1 MKTNSTIHTE
11 HTPVMQQFLGF
22 KSEYPDMLLFFRMG
36 DFYEL
41 FYDDAKKA
49 ARLLNITL
57 TKRGKS
63 GGNAIPMAGVPYHA
77 VDNYLAKLI
86 KLGESVA
93 ICEQIG
99 DPALSK
105 GPVERK
111 VVRIITP
118 GTITEDVLLNER
130 VSNILLSICKTKQNI
145 GLASV
150 ELSSG
155 QISLLEIEYSNSL
168 EDIIEQ
174 YQPAEILISESFDQE
189 SLNNL
194 DHKNIQTLTKRPDWH
209 FNQTTAESIIK
220 DQYKVK
226 DLNGFGCQNLTS
238 SVSALGCLIQYLN
251 DTQKIGLPHLQT
263 PKINL
268 ANDIVQID
276 AVSRRNLEIDTGL
289 VEGKSHSL
297 LNVIDTTSTVMG
309 SRLLRR
315 WCQQPIRNHVTLKLR
330 HDAVEK
336 LINNHRHSDFH
347 ENMRGICDIERIMSR
362 IALKSARPRDLV
374 QLRNSLSLLPNIK
387 QRLDKI
393 DSPRLNT
400 LSDDIDLFP
409 ELLETLNKALID
421 EPPVI
426 IRDGGVIA
434 DGYDSELDELRQL
447 SNDAGQFL
455 INLEEQEKKR
465 TGIQGLKVGY
475 NRVHGYYIE
484 ISRLHSANVP
494 DNYNRRQTLKAA
506 ERFITPELKDFENKI
521 LSAKDKSLTREKF
534 LYDQLLEYIAKYL
547 LELQC
552 CASAL
557 AEFDIYLCFAEIAE
571 TLNFT
576 APILTEEKGIT
587 IEAGRHPVVE
597 QIQSEPFIA
606 NDLSLDA
613 DHQILIITGPNMGG
627 KSTYMRQ
634 TALIVLLA
642 HIGSYVPAKNAIIGP
657 IDRLFT
663 RIGASDDLASGR
675 STFMVEMTETANIL
689 NNATSDSLILMDEI
703 GRGTSTYDGLALA
716 WACASHLAKV
726 TRAYTLFAT
735 HYFELTSLPEHEKN
749 VVNVHMEVVEHGD
762 EIVLLHSVKSG
773 PANQSYGIQ
782 VASLAGL
789 PKTVITA
796 AKNRLNEI
804 EQQTPL
810 ENTKAPQA
818 DLFNENPLLEKLKV
832 IDPDSTNPKQALA
845 LLYEL
850 RAMLDR

>member
-1 MKTNSTIHTE
+1 MPVQAQPLSQ

-22 KSEYPDMLLFFRMG
+22 KAEYPDMLLFFRMG

-63 GGNAIPMAGVPYHA
+63 GGNAIPMAGVPFHA

-86 KLGESVA
+86 KLGESVV
-93 ICEQIG
+93 ICEQVG
-99 DPALSK
+99 DPAISK

-130 VSNILLSICKTKQNI
+130 VSNILLSVHQNKHQL

-155 QISLLEIEYSNSL
+155 QVSILEASVNDSLNDL
-168 EDIIEQ
+168 IEQ
-174 YQPAEILISESFDQE
+174 YQPAEILISESSDLAIENVPFRT
-189 SLNNL
+189 
-194 DHKNIQTLTKRPDWH
+194 ITKRPEWH
-209 FNQTTAESIIK
+209 FNESSADSIIK
-220 DQYKVK
+220 EQYKVN
-226 DLNGFGCQNLTS
+226 DLSGFGCQDMS
-238 SVSALGCLIQYLN
+238 ASISALGCLVQYLN
-251 DTQKIGLPHLQT
+251 ETQKIGLPHLQP
-263 PKINL
+263 PKINIE
-268 ANDIVQID
+268 NDIIQID
-276 AVSRRNLEIDTGL
+276 AVSRRNLEIDTCL

-297 LNVIDTTSTVMG
+297 INVLDTTSTVMG

-315 WCQQPIRNHVTLKLR
+315 WCQQPIRDHDLLKLR

-336 LINNHRHSDFH
+336 LIHNRTHSDFH
-347 ENMRGICDIERIMSR
+347 ASMRGICDIERIISR
-362 IALKSARPRDLV
+362 VALKSARPRDLI
-374 QLRNSLSLLPNIK
+374 QLRDSLSLIPAIK
-387 QRLDKI
+387 KELEKI
-393 DSPRLNT
+393 DSPKLNS
-400 LSDDIDLFP
+400 LDKDIHLFP
-409 ELLETLNKALID
+409 ELQDTLNKALID
-421 EPPVI
+421 EPPLT
-426 IRDGGVIA
+426 IRDGGMIA
-434 DGYDSELDELRQL
+434 NGYDSELDELRQL
-447 SNDAGQFL
+447 SDDAGVFL
-455 INLEEQEKKR
+455 TDLEEQERKR

-484 ISRLHSANVP
+484 ISRLHSSDVP
-494 DNYNRRQTLKAA
+494 DNYNRRQTLKAT

-521 LSAKDKSLTREKF
+521 LSAKDKSLAREKM
-534 LYDQLLEYIAKYL
+534 LYLALLEIITEDL
-547 LELQC
+547 SGLQR

-557 AEFDIYLCFAEIAE
+557 AEFDVYLSFAEIAE
-571 TLNFT
+571 TLNFN
-576 APILTEEKGIT
+576 APTLTMDRGIH

-606 NDLSLDA
+606 NDLNLD
-613 DHQILIITGPNMGG
+613 DKHQMLIITGPNMGG

-642 HIGSYVPAKNAIIGP
+642 HIGSYVPAEKAMIGP
-657 IDRLFT
+657 IDRIFT
-663 RIGASDDLASGR
+663 RIGASDDLSSGR

-689 NNATSDSLILMDEI
+689 NNATNHSLILMDEI

-716 WACASHLAKV
+716 WACASHLAKKIQ
-726 TRAYTLFAT
+726 AYTLFAT
-735 HYFELTSLPEHEKN
+735 HYFELTSLPEHENN
-749 VVNVHMEVVEHGD
+749 VVNVHMDVIEHGD
-762 EIVLLHSVKSG
+762 EIVLLHAVKPG

-789 PKTVITA
+789 PKAVIIA
-796 AKNRLNEI
+796 AKKRLSEI
-804 EQQTPL
+804 ENQSPL
-810 ENTKAPQA
+810 ENAVKPQA
-818 DLFNENPLLEKLKV
+818 DLFNENPLLEKLKSV
-832 IDPDSTNPKQALA
+832 DPDSTNPKQALA

-850 RAMLDR
+850 STMLEP

>member
-1 MKTNSTIHTE
+1 MLAQTQQSPQ

-22 KSEYPDMLLFFRMG
+22 KAEYPDMLLFFRMG

-41 FYDDAKKA
+41 FYEDAKKA

-77 VDNYLAKLI
+77 VDNYLARLI
-86 KLGESVA
+86 KLGESVV

-130 VSNILLSICKTKQNI
+130 VSNILLSICKTKQHI

-155 QISLLEIEYSNSL
+155 QVSLLEVGHNDSL

-174 YQPAEILISESFDQE
+174 YQPAEILTSESFDEKIPNDQ
-189 SLNNL
+189 NR
-194 DHKNIQTLTKRPDWH
+194 TLTKRPDWH
-209 FNQTTAESIIK
+209 FNQTSAEIIIK
-220 DQYKVK
+220 EQYKVK
-226 DLNGFGCQNLTS
+226 DLNGFGCES
-238 SVSALGCLIQYLN
+238 MVACVSALGCLIQYLN
-251 DTQKIGLPHLQT
+251 DTQKISLPHLQV

-268 ANDIVQID
+268 ADDIVQID

-309 SRLLRR
+309 GRLLRR
-315 WCQQPIRNHVTLKLR
+315 WLQQPIRHHDTLKLR
-330 HDAVEK
+330 YDAVEK
-336 LINNHRHSDFH
+336 LLNNHCHSDFH
-347 ENMRGICDIERIMSR
+347 ESMRDICDIERIMSR
-362 IALKSARPRDLV
+362 VALKSARPRDLI
-374 QLRNSLSLLPNIK
+374 QLRNSLAVLPKIK
-387 QRLDKI
+387 SELEKI
-393 DSPRLNT
+393 DSPRLNA
-400 LSDDIDLFP
+400 LSQDINLFP
-409 ELLETLNKALID
+409 ELLEILNKAIVD

-434 DGYDSELDELRQL
+434 AGYDSELDELRQL

-455 INLEEQEKKR
+455 TDLEEQEKQR

-484 ISRLHSANVP
+484 ISRIHSADVP
-494 DNYNRRQTLKAA
+494 DNYNRRQTLKAT

-521 LSAKDKSLTREKF
+521 LSAKDKSLAREKI
-534 LYDQLLEYIAKYL
+534 LYAQLLDIVARYL
-547 LELQC
+547 PELQL

-576 APILTEEKGIT
+576 APVLTEEKGIT

-606 NDLSLDA
+606 NDLTLDI
-613 DHQILIITGPNMGG
+613 DHQMLIITGPNMGG

-642 HIGSYVPAKNAIIGP
+642 HIGSYVPAEKAIIGP

-689 NNATSDSLILMDEI
+689 NNATSNSLVLMDEI

-726 TRAYTLFAT
+726 TQAYTLFAT
-735 HYFELTSLPEHEKN
+735 HYFELTSLPEHESN
-749 VVNVHMEVVEHGD
+749 VVNVHMDVVEHGD
-762 EIVLLHSVKSG
+762 EIVLLHSVKPG

-782 VASLAGL
+782 VASLAGI
-789 PKTVITA
+789 PKTVIAA
-796 AKNRLNEI
+796 AKNRLLEI
-804 EQQTPL
+804 EQQSPL
-810 ENTKAPQA
+810 ENTKQPQA
-818 DLFNENPLLEKLKV
+818 DLFNENPLLEKLEN
-832 IDPDSTNPKQALA
+832 IDPDSTSPKQALA
-845 LLYEL
+845 LLYKL

>member
-1 MKTNSTIHTE
+1 
-11 HTPVMQQFLGF
+11 MQQFLGF
-22 KSEYPDMLLFFRMG
+22 KAEYPDMLLFFRMG

-86 KLGESVA
+86 KLGESVV

-118 GTITEDVLLNER
+118 GTVTEDVLLNER
-130 VSNILLSICKTKQNI
+130 VSNILLSIHKCKHHF

-155 QISLLEIEYSNSL
+155 QVSLQEIEHSDSL
-168 EDIIEQ
+168 EDVIEQ
-174 YQPAEILISESFDQE
+174 FQPAEVLISESFDDKI
-189 SLNNL
+189 SDN
-194 DHKNIQTLTKRPDWH
+194 KNVTLTKRPDWH
-209 FNQTTAESIIK
+209 FNHATAETIIK
-220 DQYKVK
+220 EQYKIK
-226 DLNGFGCQNLTS
+226 DLNGFGCQDMETAI
-238 SVSALGCLIQYLN
+238 SALGCMIQYLN
-251 DTQKIGLPHLQT
+251 DTQKINLPHLQI
-263 PKINL
+263 PKINI

-276 AVSRRNLEIDTGL
+276 AVSRRNLELETGL

-309 SRLLRR
+309 GRLLRR
-315 WCQQPIRNHVTLKLR
+315 WLQQPVRNQATLKLR
-330 HDAVEK
+330 YDVVDK
-336 LINNHRHSDFH
+336 LLNNRIHSEFH
-347 ENMRGICDIERIMSR
+347 ESMRGICDIERIMSR
-362 IALKSARPRDLV
+362 VALKSARPRDLI
-374 QLRNSLSLLPNIK
+374 QLRDSLTLLPSIK
-387 QRLDKI
+387 EKLNNI
-393 DSPRLNT
+393 DSPGLDV
-400 LSDDIDLFP
+400 LSQNINLFP
-409 ELLETLNKALID
+409 DLLKTLNKAIVD

-434 DGYDSELDELRQL
+434 EGYDSELDELRQL

-455 INLEEQEKKR
+455 TKLEEQEKQR
-465 TGIQGLKVGY
+465 SGIQGLKVGY

-484 ISRLHSANVP
+484 ISRLHSSDVP
-494 DNYNRRQTLKAA
+494 DNYNRRQTLKAT
-506 ERFITPELKDFENKI
+506 ERFITPELKEFENKI
-521 LSAKDKSLTREKF
+521 LSAKDKSLAREKM
-534 LYDQLLEYIAKYL
+534 LYDQLLDIVVEYL
-547 LELQC
+547 PDLQK

-576 APILTEEKGIT
+576 APALTEEKVIS
-587 IEAGRHPVVE
+587 IQAGRHPVVE
-597 QIQSEPFIA
+597 QIQAEPFIA
-606 NDLSLDA
+606 NNLTLDA
-613 DHQILIITGPNMGG
+613 DHQVLIITGPNMGG

-642 HIGSYVPAKNAIIGP
+642 HIGSYVPANKAIIGP
-657 IDRLFT
+657 IDRIFT

-689 NNATSDSLILMDEI
+689 NNATSNSLVLMDEI

-716 WACASHLAKV
+716 WACATHLAKV
-726 TRAYTLFAT
+726 TQAYTLFAT
-735 HYFELTSLPEHEKN
+735 HYFELTSLPEQENN
-749 VVNVHMEVVEHGD
+749 VVNVHMDVVEHGD
-762 EIVLLHSVKSG
+762 EIVLLHSVKPG

-789 PKTVITA
+789 PKAVINS
-796 AKNRLNEI
+796 AKNRLHEI
-804 EQQTPL
+804 EQQSPI
-810 ENTKAPQA
+810 ENVKQPQT
-818 DLFNENPLLEKLKV
+818 DLFNENRLLEKLETV
-832 IDPDSTNPKQALA
+832 DPDSTSPKQALA
-845 LLYEL
+845 ILYEL
-850 RAMLDR
+850 RAMLDH

>member
-1 MKTNSTIHTE
+1 MIQTVKDGSQ
-11 HTPVMQQFLGF
+11 HTPVMQQYLGF
-22 KSEYPDMLLFFRMG
+22 KQEYPDKLLFFRMG

-63 GGNAIPMAGVPYHA
+63 AGEAIPMAGVPYHA

-86 KLGESVA
+86 KLGESVV
-93 ICEQIG
+93 ICEQVG

-111 VVRIITP
+111 IARIITP
-118 GTITEDVLLNER
+118 GTITEDALLNER
-130 VSNILLSICKTKQNI
+130 VSNILLSVYKTKQHY

-155 QISLLEIEYSNSL
+155 QVDLLEVEHSGSL
-168 EDIIEQ
+168 IDVVDQ
-174 YQPAEILISESFDQE
+174 YHPAEILISEGFD
-189 SLNNL
+189 LDNL
-194 DHKNIQTLTKRPDWH
+194 DIKNKTITKRPDWH
-209 FNQTTAESIIK
+209 FNQSTAESIIK
-220 DQYKVK
+220 QQYGVN
-226 DLNGFGCQNLTS
+226 DLNGFGCQDLDS
-238 SVSALGCLIQYLN
+238 CVCALGCLIQYLN
-251 DTQKIGLPHLQT
+251 DTQKTLLPHLQI
-263 PKINL
+263 PKVNL
-268 ANDIVQID
+268 ADNTIQID
-276 AVSRRNLEIDTGL
+276 AVSRRNLEIETGL

-309 SRLLRR
+309 GRLLRR
-315 WCQQPIRNHVTLKLR
+315 WCQQPIRDHETLRFR

-336 LINNHRHSDFH
+336 LLNNRCHSNFH
-347 ENMRGICDIERIMSR
+347 ETMRGICDIERIMSR
-362 IALKSARPRDLV
+362 VALKSAKPRDLI
-374 QLRNSLSLLPNIK
+374 QLRNSLTLLPEIK
-387 QRLDKI
+387 ESLGLI
-393 DSPRLNT
+393 DSPRLNI
-400 LSDDIDLFP
+400 LLQDIDLFP
-409 ELLETLNKALID
+409 ELLETLNKALVD
-421 EPPVI
+421 EPPII

-434 DGYDSELDELRQL
+434 TGYDSELDELRQL

-455 INLEEQEKKR
+455 TDLEDKEKQR

-484 ISRLHSANVP
+484 ISRLHSSDVP
-494 DNYNRRQTLKAA
+494 DDYNRRQTLKAT
-506 ERFITPELKDFENKI
+506 ERFITPELKNFENKI
-521 LSAKDKSLTREKF
+521 LSAKEKSLAREKY
-534 LYDQLLEYIAKYL
+534 LYDQLLDYITRFIT
-547 LELQC
+547 ELQL

-557 AEFDIYLCFAEIAE
+557 AEFDIYLCFAETAE

-576 APILTEEKGIT
+576 APVLTEDKGIM

-606 NDLSLDA
+606 NDLALNNDY
-613 DHQILIITGPNMGG
+613 QMLIITGPNMGG

-634 TALIVLLA
+634 TALIVILA
-642 HIGSYVPAKNAIIGP
+642 HIGSYVPAAKAVIGP
-657 IDRLFT
+657 IDRIFT
-663 RIGASDDLASGR
+663 RVGASDDLASGR

-689 NNATSDSLILMDEI
+689 NNATSNSLVLMDEI

-726 TRAYTLFAT
+726 TQSYTLFAT
-735 HYFELTSLPEHEKN
+735 HYFELTALPEHECN
-749 VVNVHMEVVEHGD
+749 VANVHMDVVEHGE
-762 EIVLLHSVKSG
+762 EIVLLHSVKQG
-773 PANQSYGIQ
+773 PASQSYGIQ
-782 VASLAGL
+782 VASLAGI

-796 AKNRLNEI
+796 AKNRLDEI
-804 EQQTPL
+804 ELHIPITHRDKKQT
-810 ENTKAPQA
+810 
-818 DLFNENPLLEKLKV
+818 DLFNADPLLEKLET

-850 RAMLDR
+850 RTMLDR

>member
-1 MKTNSTIHTE
+1 MPVQTQQPSQ

-22 KSEYPDMLLFFRMG
+22 KAEHPDMLLFFRMG

-41 FYDDAKKA
+41 FFDDAEKA

-57 TKRGKS
+57 TKRGKT

-86 KLGESVA
+86 NMGESVV

-111 VVRIITP
+111 IVRIITP

-130 VSNILLSICKTKQNI
+130 VANVLLAIYKTKQHY

-150 ELSSG
+150 EISSG
-155 QISLLEIEYSNSL
+155 QVAVLEVDITTSL
-168 EDIIEQ
+168 EDIIDQ
-174 YQPAEILISESFDQE
+174 YQPAEILISDDFEDDNLQ
-189 SLNNL
+189 SLN
-194 DHKNIQTLTKRPDWH
+194 KTITKRPDWH
-209 FNQTTAESIIK
+209 FNKKTAESLIK
-220 DQYKVK
+220 KQYGIQ
-226 DLNGFGCQNLTS
+226 DLNGFGCQHLSTAI
-238 SVSALGCLIQYLN
+238 SALGCLIQYLN
-251 DTQKIGLPHLQT
+251 DTQKTLLPHLQS
-263 PKINL
+263 PSINL
-268 ANDIVQID
+268 ADDIIQID
-276 AVSRRNLEIDTGL
+276 AVSRRNLEIESSL
-289 VEGKSHSL
+289 AEGKSYSL

-309 SRLLRR
+309 GRLLRR
-315 WCQQPIRNHVTLKLR
+315 WLQQPIRNHDVLQCR

-336 LINNHRHSDFH
+336 LLHNRCHSDFH
-347 ENMRGICDIERIMSR
+347 EVMRGICDIERIMSR
-362 IALKSARPRDLV
+362 VALKSARPRDLV
-374 QLRNSLSLLPNIK
+374 QLRDSITLLPQIK
-387 QRLDKI
+387 DRLAKI
-393 DSPRLNT
+393 DSPRLNG
-400 LSDDIDLFP
+400 LYQDISLFP
-409 ELLETLNKALID
+409 ELLQYLNKALID

-434 DGYDSELDELRQL
+434 KGYDRILDELRQL

-455 INLEEQEKKR
+455 TDLEEQEKQR

-521 LSAKDKSLTREKF
+521 LSAKEKSLAREKQ
-534 LYDQLLEYIAKYL
+534 LYDELLDIIGNYL
-547 LELQC
+547 SELQR

-557 AEFDIYLCFAEIAE
+557 AEFDIYLSFAEVAA

-576 APILTEEKGIT
+576 APVLTKENEVI

-597 QIQSEPFIA
+597 QIQSAPFIA
-606 NDLSLDA
+606 NDLSLDI
-613 DHQILIITGPNMGG
+613 DTSMLIITGPNMGG

-634 TALIVLLA
+634 TALIVILA
-642 HIGSYVPAKNAIIGP
+642 HIGSYVPAAKAVIGP

-663 RIGASDDLASGR
+663 RIGASDDLSSGR

-689 NNATSDSLILMDEI
+689 NNASQNSLVLIDEI

-716 WACASHLAKV
+716 WACALHLAKV
-726 TRAYTLFAT
+726 TQSYTLFAT
-735 HYFELTSLPEHEKN
+735 HYFELTALPEHNEN
-749 VVNVHMEVVEHGD
+749 VANVHMDVVEHGD
-762 EIVLLHSVKSG
+762 EIVLLHSVKQG

-782 VASLAGL
+782 VASLAGI

-796 AKNRLNEI
+796 AKKRLHEI
-804 EQQTPL
+804 ESQTPVSNI
-810 ENTKAPQA
+810 ERPQT
-818 DLFNENPLLEKLKV
+818 DLFNSDPILEKIKM

-850 RAMLDR
+850 QAMLDR

>member
-1 MKTNSTIHTE
+1 MPVQTQQPSQ
-11 HTPVMQQFLGF
+11 HTPVMQQYLGF
-22 KSEYPDMLLFFRMG
+22 KAEHPDMLLFFRMG

-41 FYDDAKKA
+41 FYDDARKA

-63 GGNAIPMAGVPYHA
+63 AGAAIPMAGVPYHA

-86 KLGESVA
+86 KLGESIV
-93 ICEQIG
+93 ICEQVG
-99 DPALSK
+99 DPALCK

-111 VVRIITP
+111 IVRIITP

-130 VSNILLSICKTKQNI
+130 VANVLLAIYETQQHY

-155 QISLLEIEYSNSL
+155 QVTLLEVSNAVCL
-168 EDIIEQ
+168 EDVIEQ
-174 YQPAEILISESFDQE
+174 YQPAEILLSENFACH
-189 SLNNL
+189 SLNKLN
-194 DHKNIQTLTKRPDWH
+194 KTISQRPDWH
-209 FNQTTAESIIK
+209 FNKKTAESLIKQQYDIK
-220 DQYKVK
+220 D
-226 DLNGFGCQNLTS
+226 LHGFGCQQMDTAT
-238 SVSALGCLIQYLN
+238 SALGCLIQYLS
-251 DTQKIGLPHLQT
+251 DTQKTLLPHLQS
-263 PKINL
+263 PKIHS
-268 ANDIVQID
+268 AEDVIQID
-276 AVSRRNLEIDTGL
+276 AISRRNLELETSL
-289 VEGKSHSL
+289 AEGKSHSL
-297 LNVIDTTSTVMG
+297 LDVIDTTSTVMG

-315 WCQQPIRNHVTLKLR
+315 WLQQPIRNHAVLRCR

-336 LINNHRHSDFH
+336 LLLNRCHSDFH
-347 ENMRGICDIERIMSR
+347 ETMRGICDIERIISR
-362 IALKSARPRDLV
+362 IALRSARPRDLI
-374 QLRNSLSLLPNIK
+374 QLRDSIALLPQIK
-387 QRLDKI
+387 DRLVNI
-393 DSPRLNT
+393 DSPRLNN
-400 LSDDIDLFP
+400 LNQDISLFP
-409 ELLETLNKALID
+409 ELLKTLNKALID

-434 DGYDSELDELRQL
+434 SGYDSELDQLRQL

-455 INLEEQEKKR
+455 TDLEEKEKQR

-484 ISRLHSANVP
+484 ISRLHSGNVP

-521 LSAKDKSLTREKF
+521 LSAKEKSLAREKQ
-534 LYDQLLEYIAKYL
+534 LYDELLDIIANDL
-547 LELQC
+547 SELQS

-557 AEFDIYLCFAEIAE
+557 AEFDVYLSFAEIAA

-576 APILTEEKGIT
+576 APVLTQESGLI

-606 NDLSLDA
+606 NDLALDN
-613 DHQILIITGPNMGG
+613 DKSMLIITGPNMGG

-634 TALIVLLA
+634 TALIVVLA
-642 HIGSYVPAKNAIIGP
+642 HIGSYVPATKAIIGP

-663 RIGASDDLASGR
+663 RIGASDDLSSGR

-689 NNATSDSLILMDEI
+689 NNATQHSLVLMDEI

-716 WACASHLAKV
+716 WACALHLATV
-726 TRAYTLFAT
+726 TQSYTLFAT
-735 HYFELTSLPEHEKN
+735 HYFELTALPEHNDN
-749 VVNVHMEVVEHGD
+749 VANVHMDVVEHGD
-762 EIVLLHSVKSG
+762 EIVLLHSVKQG

-782 VASLAGL
+782 VASLAGI
-789 PKTVITA
+789 PKTVIAA
-796 AKNRLNEI
+796 AKNRLHEI
-804 EQQTPL
+804 ETQAPVANIEKPQT
-810 ENTKAPQA
+810 
-818 DLFNENPLLEKLKV
+818 DLFDTDPLLEKIKM
-832 IDPDSTNPKQALA
+832 IDPDSTSPKQALA

-850 RAMLDR
+850 QAMLDKGEA

>member
-1 MKTNSTIHTE
+1 MPAQTQQSPQ

-22 KSEYPDMLLFFRMG
+22 KAEYPDMLLFFRMG

-86 KLGESVA
+86 KLGESVV
-93 ICEQIG
+93 ICEQVG

-130 VSNILLSICKTKQNI
+130 VANVLLSIYQTNNRT

-155 QISLLEIEYSNSL
+155 QLSLTEIDSDESI
-168 EDIIEQ
+168 EDVIAQ
-174 YQPAEILISESFDQE
+174 YQPAEILISET
-189 SLNNL
+189 
-194 DHKNIQTLTKRPDWH
+194 HKLEISNSSNKTITKRPDWH
-209 FNQTTAESIIK
+209 FNQSSAETIIK
-220 DQYKVK
+220 EQYKVK
-226 DLNGFGCQNLTS
+226 DLKGFGCQNMTVA
-238 SVSALGCLIQYLN
+238 VSALGCLIQYLN
-251 DTQKIGLPHLQT
+251 DTQKTNLPHLQT

-268 ANDIVQID
+268 ANEILQID
-276 AVSRRNLEIDTGL
+276 AVSRRNLEIETGL
-289 VEGKSHSL
+289 VEDKSHTL

-315 WCQQPIRNHVTLKLR
+315 WIQQPIRNHEKLKLR
-330 HDAVEK
+330 YDAIEK
-336 LINNHRHSDFH
+336 LLHNRIHSDFH
-347 ENMRGICDIERIMSR
+347 ENMRSICDIERIMSR
-362 IALKSARPRDLV
+362 VALRSARPRDLI
-374 QLRNSLSLLPNIK
+374 QLRDSFTILPKIK
-387 QRLDKI
+387 KHLDKI
-393 DSPRLNT
+393 DSPRLIA
-400 LSDDIDLFP
+400 LSQDIKLFP
-409 ELLETLNKALID
+409 ELLETLNTALID

-434 DGYDSELDELRQL
+434 DGYDSILDELRKL

-455 INLEEQEKKR
+455 IDLEEQEKQR

-484 ISRLHSANVP
+484 ISRIHSSNVP
-494 DNYNRRQTLKAA
+494 DDYVRRQTLKAT
-506 ERFITPELKDFENKI
+506 ERFITPELKDFENNI
-521 LSAKDKSLTREKF
+521 LSAKDKSLAREKV
-534 LYDQLLEYIAKYL
+534 LYAQLLDTVAAYL
-547 LELQC
+547 SELQS
-552 CASAL
+552 CALAL

-576 APILTEEKGIT
+576 VPTLTDEKGIS
-587 IEAGRHPVVE
+587 IKAGRHPVVE

-613 DHQILIITGPNMGG
+613 EHQMLIITGPNMGG

-642 HIGSYVPAKNAIIGP
+642 HIGSYVPADKATIGP
-657 IDRLFT
+657 VDRIFT

-689 NNATSDSLILMDEI
+689 NNATNNSLVLMDEI

-716 WACASHLAKV
+716 WACASHLAK
-726 TRAYTLFAT
+726 TTQAYTLFAT
-735 HYFELTSLPEHEKN
+735 HYFEMTSLPEFESN
-749 VVNVHMEVVEHGD
+749 VVNVHMDVVEHGD
-762 EIVLLHSVKSG
+762 EIVLLHAVKPG

-782 VASLAGL
+782 VASIAGI
-789 PKTVITA
+789 PKTIISA
-796 AKNRLNEI
+796 AKHRLNQI
-804 EQQTPL
+804 EQHDSKDKPAQ
-810 ENTKAPQA
+810 PQA
-818 DLFNENPLLEKLKV
+818 DLFNKNPLEEKLKT
-832 IDPDSTNPKQALA
+832 IDPDSTSPKQALQ

-850 RAMLDR
+850 QAMLDR

>member
-1 MKTNSTIHTE
+1 MPVQSQQFPQ

-22 KSEYPDMLLFFRMG
+22 KAEYPDMLLFFRMG

-41 FYDDAKKA
+41 FYEDAKKA

-77 VDNYLAKLI
+77 VDNYLARLI
-86 KLGESVA
+86 KLGESVV

-130 VSNILLSICKTKQNI
+130 VSNILLSICKTKQHL

-155 QISLLEIEYSNSL
+155 QISLLEVEHHNSL

-174 YQPAEILISESFDQE
+174 YQPAEILISESFDEKIPNDQ
-189 SLNNL
+189 NR
-194 DHKNIQTLTKRPDWH
+194 TLTKRPEWH
-209 FNQTTAESIIK
+209 FNQTTAETIIK
-220 DQYKVK
+220 EQYKVK
-226 DLNGFGCQNLTS
+226 DLNGFGCENMNAC
-238 SVSALGCLIQYLN
+238 VSALGCLIQYLN
-251 DTQKIGLPHLQT
+251 DTQKINLPHLQA

-268 ANDIVQID
+268 ADDIVQID
-276 AVSRRNLEIDTGL
+276 AVSRRNLELETGL
-289 VEGKSHSL
+289 AEGKAHTL
-297 LNVIDTTSTVMG
+297 LSVIDTTSTVMG
-309 SRLLRR
+309 GRLLRR
-315 WCQQPIRNHVTLKLR
+315 WMQQPIRNHDALKLR
-330 HDAVEK
+330 YDAVEK
-336 LINNHRHSDFH
+336 LLHNRIHTDFH
-347 ENMRGICDIERIMSR
+347 ESMRGICDIERIMSR
-362 IALKSARPRDLV
+362 VALRSARPRDLL
-374 QLRNSLSLLPNIK
+374 QLRDSLTMLPDIK
-387 QRLDKI
+387 KELDKI
-393 DSPRLNT
+393 DSPKLNT
-400 LSDDIDLFP
+400 LSQDINLFP
-409 ELLETLNKALID
+409 KLLEILNKAIVD

-434 DGYDSELDELRQL
+434 TGYDSELDELRQL

-455 INLEEQEKKR
+455 TDLEEQEKQR

-484 ISRLHSANVP
+484 ISRLHSTNVP

-521 LSAKDKSLTREKF
+521 LSAKDKSLVREKI
-534 LYDQLLEYIAKYL
+534 LYAQLLDIIANNL
-547 LELQC
+547 SELQC

-576 APILTEEKGIT
+576 MPLLTEEKGIT

-606 NDLSLDA
+606 NDLTLDT
-613 DHQILIITGPNMGG
+613 DHQMLIITGPNMGG

-642 HIGSYVPAKNAIIGP
+642 HIGSYVPAEKATIGP
-657 IDRLFT
+657 IDRIFT

-689 NNATSDSLILMDEI
+689 NNATSNSLVLMDEI

-726 TRAYTLFAT
+726 TQAYTLFAT
-735 HYFELTSLPEHEKN
+735 HYFELTSLPEHESN
-749 VVNVHMEVVEHGD
+749 VVNVHMDVVEHGD
-762 EIVLLHSVKSG
+762 EIVLLHSVKPG

-782 VASLAGL
+782 VASLAGI
-789 PKTVITA
+789 PKAVIAA
-796 AKNRLNEI
+796 AKNRLYEI
-804 EQQTPL
+804 EQQSPL
-810 ENTKAPQA
+810 ENTKQPQA
-818 DLFNENPLLEKLKV
+818 DLFNENLLLEKLEN
-832 IDPDSTNPKQALA
+832 IDPDSTSPKQALA

>member
-1 MKTNSTIHTE
+1 MPAQTQHPQ

-22 KSEYPDMLLFFRMG
+22 KAEYPDMLLFFRMG

-99 DPALSK
+99 DPTLSK

-130 VSNILLSICKTKQNI
+130 VSNVLLSICKTKHHF
-145 GLASV
+145 GFASV

-155 QISLLEIEYSNSL
+155 QISLLEIENNNSL

-174 YQPAEILISESFDQE
+174 FQPAEILISETFDGTV
-189 SLNNL
+189 SNN
-194 DHKNIQTLTKRPDWH
+194 KNITVTKRPDWH
-209 FNQTTAESIIK
+209 FSLSSAETLVK
-220 DQYKVK
+220 EQYKVK
-226 DLNGFGCQNLTS
+226 DLNGFGCENMTA
-238 SVSALGCLIQYLN
+238 SVSALGSLIQYLN
-251 DTQKIGLPHLQT
+251 DTQKTKLPHLQT

-268 ANDIVQID
+268 ANDILQID
-276 AVSRRNLEIDTGL
+276 AVSRRNLELENGL

-309 SRLLRR
+309 GRLLRR
-315 WCQQPIRNHVTLKLR
+315 WLQQPVRNHNELKLR
-330 HDAVEK
+330 YDAVEK
-336 LINNHRHSDFH
+336 LLDNHLHSDFH

-362 IALKSARPRDLV
+362 VALKSARPRDLI
-374 QLRNSLSLLPNIK
+374 QLKDSLSSLPEIK
-387 QRLDKI
+387 EELNKI
-393 DSPRLNT
+393 DSPRLRA
-400 LSDDIDLFP
+400 LSENINLFP
-409 ELLETLNKALID
+409 DLLETLNKAIID
-421 EPPVI
+421 EPPLI

-434 DGYDSELDELRQL
+434 DGYDSELDELRRL
-447 SNDAGQFL
+447 SNDAGLFL
-455 INLEEQEKKR
+455 TNLEEQEKQR

-484 ISRLHSANVP
+484 ISRIHSANVP

-506 ERFITPELKDFENKI
+506 ERFITPELKEFENKI
-521 LSAKDKSLTREKF
+521 LSAKDKSLAREKM
-534 LYDQLLEYIAKYL
+534 LYDQLLDIVGAYL
-547 LELQC
+547 PELQR

-571 TLNFT
+571 TLNYT
-576 APILTEEKGIT
+576 APVLTEEKGLT

-597 QIQSEPFIA
+597 QIQTEPFIA
-606 NDLSLDA
+606 NDLTLNKDL
-613 DHQILIITGPNMGG
+613 QMLIITGPNMGG

-642 HIGSYVPAKNAIIGP
+642 HIGSYVPAKKATIGP
-657 IDRLFT
+657 IDRIFT

-689 NNATSDSLILMDEI
+689 NNATSNSLVLMDEI

-716 WACASHLAKV
+716 WACAMHLAKV
-726 TRAYTLFAT
+726 TQSYTLFAT
-735 HYFELTSLPEHEKN
+735 HYFELTSLPEHESN
-749 VVNVHMEVVEHGD
+749 VVNVHMDVVEHGD
-762 EIVLLHSVKSG
+762 EIVLLHSVKPG

-782 VASLAGL
+782 VASLAGI
-789 PKTVITA
+789 PKTVITL
-796 AKNRLNEI
+796 AKNRLHEI
-804 EQQTPL
+804 EQQSPIESSKT
-810 ENTKAPQA
+810 PQA
-818 DLFNENPLLEKLKV
+818 DLFTESPLLDKLEN
-832 IDPDSTNPKQALA
+832 IDPDSTSPKQALA

>member
-1 MKTNSTIHTE
+1 MPAQTQQSSQ

-22 KSEYPDMLLFFRMG
+22 KAEYPDMLLFFRMG

-86 KLGESVA
+86 KLGESVV

-99 DPALSK
+99 DPALCK

-118 GTITEDVLLNER
+118 GTITEDVLLNEK
-130 VSNILLSICKTKQNI
+130 VSNILLSIYQTKHNT

-155 QISLLEIEYSNSL
+155 QISLLEIEQDDSL

-174 YQPAEILISESFDQE
+174 YQPAEILISESFNHE
-189 SLNNL
+189 NLNN
-194 DHKNIQTLTKRPDWH
+194 KNRTLTKRPDWH
-209 FNQTTAESIIK
+209 FNQKTAESIIK
-220 DQYKVK
+220 EQFKVK
-226 DLNGFGCQNLTS
+226 DLNGFGCQGMTS

-251 DTQKIGLPHLQT
+251 DTQKIGLPHLQIPT
-263 PKINL
+263 INL
-268 ANDIVQID
+268 ADDIIQID

-289 VEGKSHSL
+289 VEDKSHSL
-297 LNVIDTTSTVMG
+297 LEVIDTTSTVMG

-315 WCQQPIRNHVTLKLR
+315 WCQQPIRNHDALRLR
-330 HDAVEK
+330 HDAVDK
-336 LINNHRHSDFH
+336 LINNRCHSDFH
-347 ENMRGICDIERIMSR
+347 ESMRGICDIERIMSR
-362 IALKSARPRDLV
+362 VALKSARPRDLI
-374 QLRNSLSLLPNIK
+374 QLRNSLRLLPDIK

-393 DSPRLNT
+393 DSPQLNT

-434 DGYDSELDELRQL
+434 EAYDSELDELRQL

-455 INLEEQEKKR
+455 TDLEEKEKQR

-494 DNYNRRQTLKAA
+494 DNYNRRQTLKAT
-506 ERFITPELKDFENKI
+506 ERFITPELKEFENKI
-521 LSAKDKSLTREKF
+521 LSAKEKSLAREKI
-534 LYDQLLEYIAKYL
+534 LYDQLLDYIAQYL
-547 LELQC
+547 SELQC

-576 APILTEEKGIT
+576 APVLTEEKGIA

-606 NDLSLDA
+606 NDLTLDT
-613 DHQILIITGPNMGG
+613 DHQMLIITGPNMGG

-642 HIGSYVPAKNAIIGP
+642 HIGSYVPAEKAIIGP
-657 IDRLFT
+657 IDRIFT

-689 NNATSDSLILMDEI
+689 NNATSSSLILLDEI

-716 WACASHLAKV
+716 WACASHLAK
-726 TRAYTLFAT
+726 TTQAYTLFAT
-735 HYFELTSLPEHEKN
+735 HYFELTSLPDHESN
-749 VVNVHMEVVEHGD
+749 VVNVHMDVVEHGD
-762 EIVLLHSVKSG
+762 EIVLLHSVKPG

-782 VASLAGL
+782 VASLAGV
-789 PKTVITA
+789 PKTVIKA
-796 AKNRLNEI
+796 AKQRLTEI
-804 EQQTPL
+804 EQQSPL
-810 ENTKAPQA
+810 ENTKTSQS
-818 DLFNENPLLEKLKV
+818 DLFNENPLLEKLKA

-850 RAMLDR
+850 QAMLDD

>member
-1 MKTNSTIHTE
+1 MPVQTQQSPQ
-11 HTPVMQQFLGF
+11 HTPVMQQYLGF
-22 KSEYPDMLLFFRMG
+22 KAENPDMLLFFRMG

-41 FYDDAKKA
+41 FYEDARKA

-77 VDNYLAKLI
+77 VDNYLARLI
-86 KLGESVA
+86 KLGESVV

-105 GPVERK
+105 GPVERQIA
-111 VVRIITP
+111 RIITP
-118 GTITEDVLLNER
+118 GTITEDALLNER
-130 VSNILLSICKTKQNI
+130 VSNILLSLYQTKQHT

-155 QISLLEIEYSNSL
+155 QISLLEIEPNDSL

-174 YQPAEILISESFDQE
+174 YQPAEILISESFDQG
-189 SLNNL
+189 SLDSQN
-194 DHKNIQTLTKRPDWH
+194 KTLTKRPDWH

-220 DQYKVK
+220 EQYKVK
-226 DLNGFGCQNLTS
+226 DLTGFGCQDMTS
-238 SVSALGCLIQYLN
+238 AISALGGLIQYLN
-251 DTQKIGLPHLQT
+251 ETQKIGLPHLQT

-268 ANDIVQID
+268 ADDIIQID
-276 AVSRRNLEIDTGL
+276 AVSRRNLEIETGL
-289 VEGKSHSL
+289 VEGRSHTL

-309 SRLLRR
+309 GRLLRR
-315 WCQQPIRNHVTLKLR
+315 WCQQPIRNHDILKLR

-336 LINNHRHSDFH
+336 LLNNRCHSDFH
-347 ENMRGICDIERIMSR
+347 ESMRGICDIERIMSR
-362 IALKSARPRDLV
+362 VALKSAKPRDLT
-374 QLRNSLSLLPNIK
+374 QLRSSLALLPDIK
-387 QRLDKI
+387 QGMDKV
-393 DSPRLNT
+393 DSPRLKA
-400 LSDDIDLFP
+400 LSENIDLFS
-409 ELLETLNKALID
+409 ELLDTLNNALVD

-455 INLEEQEKKR
+455 TDLEKQEKER

-484 ISRLHSANVP
+484 ISRLYSANVP
-494 DNYNRRQTLKAA
+494 DNYNRRQTLKAT
-506 ERFITPELKDFENKI
+506 ERFITPELKEFENKI
-521 LSAKDKSLTREKF
+521 LGAKDKSLACEKN
-534 LYDQLLEYIAKYL
+534 LYNQLLDYITKYL
-547 LELQC
+547 SELQL

-557 AEFDIYLCFAEIAE
+557 AEFDIYLCFSEIAE

-576 APILTEEKGIT
+576 APVLTKEKGIT

-606 NDLSLDA
+606 NDLALDTE
-613 DHQILIITGPNMGG
+613 HQMLIITGPNMGG

-642 HIGSYVPAKNAIIGP
+642 YIGSYVPAKKAVIGP

-689 NNATSDSLILMDEI
+689 NNATNNSLVLMDEI

-726 TRAYTLFAT
+726 TQAYTLFAT
-735 HYFELTSLPEHEKN
+735 HYFELTSLPEHEDN
-749 VVNVHMEVVEHGD
+749 VLNVHMDVVEHGD
-762 EIVLLHSVKSG
+762 EIVLLHSVKPG

-782 VASLAGL
+782 VASLAGI
-789 PKTVITA
+789 PKAVITA
-796 AKNRLNEI
+796 AKNRLHDI
-804 EQQTPL
+804 ENQNPI
-810 ENTKAPQA
+810 ESAKKPQA
-818 DLFNENPLLEKLKV
+818 DLFNENPLLEKLKL

>member
-1 MKTNSTIHTE
+1 MTTASQIDNS
-11 HTPVMQQFLGF
+11 HTPVMQQYLGF
-22 KSEYPDMLLFFRMG
+22 KAEHPGMLLFFRMG

-41 FYDDAKKA
+41 FFDDAEKA

-57 TKRGKS
+57 TKRGKT

-86 KLGESVA
+86 NMGESVV

-130 VSNILLSICKTKQNI
+130 VANVLLAIYKTKQHY

-150 ELSSG
+150 EISSG
-155 QISLLEIEYSNSL
+155 QVAVLEVDNTTAL

-174 YQPAEILISESFDQE
+174 YQPAEILISDDFEDGNLQH
-189 SLNNL
+189 LN
-194 DHKNIQTLTKRPDWH
+194 KTITKRPDWH
-209 FNQTTAESIIK
+209 FNKKTAESLIKQQYGIK
-220 DQYKVK
+220 D
-226 DLNGFGCQNLTS
+226 LSGFGCQHLSTAI
-238 SVSALGCLIQYLN
+238 SALGCLIQYLN
-251 DTQKIGLPHLQT
+251 DTQKKLLPHLQS
-263 PKINL
+263 PSINL
-268 ANDIVQID
+268 ADDIIQID
-276 AVSRRNLEIDTGL
+276 AVSRRNLEIESSL
-289 VEGKSHSL
+289 AEGKSYSL

-315 WCQQPIRNHVTLKLR
+315 WIQKPIRNHDVLQCR

-336 LINNHRHSDFH
+336 LLHNRCHSDFH
-347 ENMRGICDIERIMSR
+347 ETMRGVCDIERIMSR
-362 IALKSARPRDLV
+362 VALKSARPRDLV
-374 QLRNSLSLLPNIK
+374 QLRDSITLLPQIK
-387 QRLDKI
+387 NRLAKI
-393 DSPRLNT
+393 DSPRLND
-400 LSDDIDLFP
+400 LYQDINLFP
-409 ELLETLNKALID
+409 ELLDTLNKALID

-434 DGYDSELDELRQL
+434 NGYDSELDELRQL

-455 INLEEQEKKR
+455 TDLEEQEKKR

-521 LSAKDKSLTREKF
+521 LSAKEKSLAREKQ
-534 LYDQLLEYIAKYL
+534 LYDELLDIIANYVS
-547 LELQC
+547 ELQR

-557 AEFDIYLCFAEIAE
+557 AEFDIYLSFAEVAA

-576 APILTEEKGIT
+576 APVLTKENGIM
-587 IEAGRHPVVE
+587 IEAGRHPIVE
-597 QIQSEPFIA
+597 QIQSAPFIA
-606 NDLSLDA
+606 NDLSLDN
-613 DHQILIITGPNMGG
+613 DTNMLIITGPNMGG

-634 TALIVLLA
+634 TALIVILA
-642 HIGSYVPAKNAIIGP
+642 HIGSYVPAVKAVIGP
-657 IDRLFT
+657 IDRIFT
-663 RIGASDDLASGR
+663 RIGASDDLSSGR

-689 NNATSDSLILMDEI
+689 NNASQNSLVLIDEI

-716 WACASHLAKV
+716 WACALHLAKV
-726 TRAYTLFAT
+726 TQSYTLFAT
-735 HYFELTSLPEHEKN
+735 HYFELTALPKHNEN
-749 VVNVHMEVVEHGD
+749 VANVHMDVVEHGD
-762 EIVLLHSVKSG
+762 EIVLLHSVKHG

-782 VASLAGL
+782 VASLAGI
-789 PKTVITA
+789 PKTVINA
-796 AKNRLNEI
+796 AKTRLHEI
-804 EQQTPL
+804 ESQTPVVNI
-810 ENTKAPQA
+810 EKPQT
-818 DLFNENPLLEKLKV
+818 DLFNIDPILEKIKM

-850 RAMLDR
+850 QAMLDR

>member
-1 MKTNSTIHTE
+1 MTSISQSNKQ
-11 HTPVMQQFLGF
+11 HTPVMQQYLGF
-22 KSEYPDMLLFFRMG
+22 KAEYPDMLLFFRMG

-63 GGNAIPMAGVPYHA
+63 AGEAIPMAGVPYHA
-77 VDNYLAKLI
+77 VENYLARLI
-86 KLGESVA
+86 KQGESVV
-93 ICEQIG
+93 ICEQVG
-99 DPALSK
+99 DPALCK

-118 GTITEDVLLNER
+118 GTITEDALLHER
-130 VSNILLSICKTKQNI
+130 VSNVLLSIYKNKHQT

-155 QISLLEIEYSNSL
+155 QVTLLEVEHTDSL

-174 YQPAEILISESFDQE
+174 YQPAEILISEAFDHRHLQ
-189 SLNNL
+189 SLN
-194 DHKNIQTLTKRPDWH
+194 KTITKRPDWH
-209 FNQTTAESIIK
+209 FHETTAETIIK
-220 DQYKVK
+220 QQYGVK
-226 DLNGFGCQNLTS
+226 DLNGFGCQDMAST
-238 SVSALGCLIQYLN
+238 VSALGCLIQYLN
-251 DTQKIGLPHLQT
+251 DTQKTLLPHLQS
-263 PKINL
+263 PKVNL
-268 ANDIVQID
+268 ADNTIQID
-276 AVSRRNLEIDTGL
+276 AVSRRNLELETGL
-289 VEGKSHSL
+289 IEGKSHTL

-309 SRLLRR
+309 GRLLRR
-315 WCQQPIRNHVTLKLR
+315 WLQQPIRDHEILRLR

-336 LINNHRHSDFH
+336 LLNNRRHSDFH

-362 IALKSARPRDLV
+362 VALRSARPRDLI
-374 QLRNSLSLLPNIK
+374 QLRHSLTLLPEIKNSLE
-387 QRLDKI
+387 KI
-393 DSPRLNT
+393 DSPRLDT
-400 LSDDIDLFP
+400 LNQDISLFP
-409 ELLETLNKALID
+409 ELLETLNTALVD

-434 DGYDSELDELRQL
+434 QGYDTELDELKQL

-455 INLEEQEKKR
+455 TDLEEKEKQR

-484 ISRLHSANVP
+484 ISRLHSSEVP
-494 DNYNRRQTLKAA
+494 ENYNRRQTLKGT
-506 ERFITPELKDFENKI
+506 ERFITPELKEFENKI
-521 LSAKDKSLTREKF
+521 LSAKEKSLAREKY
-534 LYDQLLEYIAKYL
+534 LYEQLLDYIANDL
-547 LELQC
+547 SELQS
-552 CASAL
+552 CALAL
-557 AEFDIYLCFAEIAE
+557 AEFDIYLCFAEVAE

-576 APILTEEKGIT
+576 APVLSDEIGIS

-606 NDLSLDA
+606 NDLALDTN
-613 DHQILIITGPNMGG
+613 HQMLIITGPNMGG

-634 TALIVLLA
+634 TALIVILA
-642 HIGSYVPAKNAIIGP
+642 HIGSYVPAEKAVIGP
-657 IDRLFT
+657 IDRIFT

-689 NNATSDSLILMDEI
+689 NNATNNSLVLMDEI

-726 TRAYTLFAT
+726 TKAYTLFAT
-735 HYFELTSLPEHEKN
+735 HYFELTALPEHENN
-749 VVNVHMEVVEHGD
+749 VANVHMDVVEHGD
-762 EIVLLHSVKSG
+762 EIVLLHSVKHG

-782 VASLAGL
+782 VASLAGI
-789 PKTVITA
+789 PDIVISE
-796 AKNRLNEI
+796 AKKHLNEI
-804 EQQTPL
+804 EQQTPVT
-810 ENTKAPQA
+810 NSQNSQT
-818 DLFNENPLLEKLKV
+818 DLFNANPLFVKLSS
-832 IDPDSTNPKQALA
+832 IDPDSTSPKQALA

-850 RAMLDR
+850 QAMLDR

>member
-1 MKTNSTIHTE
+1 MPVQSQQSPQ

-22 KSEYPDMLLFFRMG
+22 KAEYPDMLLFFRMG

-41 FYDDAKKA
+41 FYDDAKRA

-77 VDNYLAKLI
+77 VDNYLVKLI

-118 GTITEDVLLNER
+118 GTITEDILLNER
-130 VSNILLSICKTKQNI
+130 VSNILLSICETKQNI
-145 GLASV
+145 GLATV

-155 QISLLEIEYSNSL
+155 QISLLEIEYNNSL

-174 YQPAEILISESFDQE
+174 YQPAEILISESFDQDR
-189 SLNNL
+189 L
-194 DHKNIQTLTKRPDWH
+194 DSQYQTITKRPDWH
-209 FNQTTAESIIK
+209 FNQTTAEAIIK
-220 DQYKVK
+220 EQFKVK
-226 DLNGFGCQNLTS
+226 DLNGFGCQDLTS

-251 DTQKIGLPHLQT
+251 DTQKIGLPHLQA

-276 AVSRRNLEIDTGL
+276 AVSRRNLEIDSGL
-289 VEGKSHSL
+289 VESKSHSL

-315 WCQQPIRNHVTLKLR
+315 WCQQPIRNHDILRLR
-330 HDAVEK
+330 HDAVDK
-336 LINNHRHSDFH
+336 LINNRCHSDFH

-362 IALKSARPRDLV
+362 IALKSARPRDLI
-374 QLRNSLSLLPNIK
+374 QLRNSLSLLPNVK

-455 INLEEQEKKR
+455 IDLEEQEKQR

-521 LSAKDKSLTREKF
+521 LSAKDKSLAREKF
-534 LYDQLLEYIAKYL
+534 LYDQLLDYIAGYL
-547 LELQC
+547 SALQC

-576 APILTEEKGIT
+576 APVLTEEKGLT

-606 NDLSLDA
+606 NDLTLDS

-642 HIGSYVPAKNAIIGP
+642 HIGSYVPAKKATIGP
-657 IDRLFT
+657 IDRIFT

-689 NNATSDSLILMDEI
+689 NNATSNSLILMDEI

-789 PKTVITA
+789 PKNVIDA

-804 EQQTPL
+804 EHQAPL

-818 DLFNENPLLEKLKV
+818 DLFNENPLLEKLKN

>member
-1 MKTNSTIHTE
+1 MPVQTQQSPQ

-22 KSEYPDMLLFFRMG
+22 KAEYPDMLLFFRMG

-41 FYDDAKKA
+41 FFDDAKKA

-77 VDNYLAKLI
+77 VDTYLAKLI
-86 KLGESVA
+86 NLGESVV
-93 ICEQIG
+93 ICEQVG
-99 DPALSK
+99 DPSLCK

-130 VSNILLSICKTKQNI
+130 VANVLLAIYKSKEHY

-150 ELSSG
+150 EVSSG
-155 QISLLEIEYSNSL
+155 QVAVLEVNNTTSLI
-168 EDIIEQ
+168 DIIEQ
-174 YQPAEILISESFDQE
+174 YQPAEILISDDFEDDNLQV
-189 SLNNL
+189 LN
-194 DHKNIQTLTKRPDWH
+194 KTITKRPDWH
-209 FNQTTAESIIK
+209 FNKKTAESLIK
-220 DQYKVK
+220 QQYGIK
-226 DLNGFGCQNLTS
+226 DLNGFGCQHLS
-238 SVSALGCLIQYLN
+238 AAISALGCLIQYLN
-251 DTQKIGLPHLQT
+251 DTQKILLPHIQ
-263 PKINL
+263 PPSINL
-268 ANDIVQID
+268 ADDIVQID
-276 AVSRRNLEIDTGL
+276 AVSRRNLEIESSLAD
-289 VEGKSHSL
+289 GKSHSL

-309 SRLLRR
+309 GRLLRR
-315 WCQQPIRNHVTLKLR
+315 WLQQPIRDHAVLQCR

-336 LINNHRHSDFH
+336 LSHNRCHSDFH
-347 ENMRGICDIERIMSR
+347 DNMRGVCDIERIMSR
-362 IALKSARPRDLV
+362 VALKSARPRDLI
-374 QLRNSLSLLPNIK
+374 QLRDSLTLLPQIK
-387 QRLDKI
+387 DRLANI
-393 DSPRLNT
+393 DSPRLNN
-400 LSDDIDLFP
+400 LYQDISLFP
-409 ELLETLNKALID
+409 ELLQTLNKALID

-434 DGYDSELDELRQL
+434 NGYNKELDELRQL

-455 INLEEQEKKR
+455 TNLEEQEKQR

-494 DNYNRRQTLKAA
+494 DNYNRRQTLKAT

-521 LSAKDKSLTREKF
+521 LSAKEKSLAREKQ
-534 LYDQLLEYIAKYL
+534 LYDALLDIIANYL
-547 LELQC
+547 SELQR

-557 AEFDIYLCFAEIAE
+557 AEFDIFLSFAEVAA

-576 APILTEEKGIT
+576 APVLTKENKII

-597 QIQSEPFIA
+597 QIQAAPFIA
-606 NDLSLDA
+606 NDLSLDN
-613 DHQILIITGPNMGG
+613 DTSMLIITGPNMGG

-634 TALIVLLA
+634 TALIVILA
-642 HIGSYVPAKNAIIGP
+642 HIGSYVPAVKATIGP

-663 RIGASDDLASGR
+663 RIGASDDLSSGR

-689 NNATSDSLILMDEI
+689 NNASQNSLVLIDEI

-716 WACASHLAKV
+716 WACALHLAKV
-726 TRAYTLFAT
+726 TQSYTLFAT
-735 HYFELTSLPEHEKN
+735 HYFELTALPEHNDN
-749 VVNVHMEVVEHGD
+749 VANVHMDVVEHGD
-762 EIVLLHSVKSG
+762 EIVLLHAVKKG

-782 VASLAGL
+782 VASLAGI

-796 AKNRLNEI
+796 AKKRLHEI
-804 EQQTPL
+804 ESQAPVSNIEKPQT
-810 ENTKAPQA
+810 
-818 DLFNENPLLEKLKV
+818 DLFNTEPVLEKIKM
-832 IDPDSTNPKQALA
+832 IDPDTTNPKQALA
-845 LLYEL
+845 ILYEL
-850 RAMLDR
+850 QAMLDL